1 MISALL
7 HVVQYAIA
15 IIASV
20 FQDAY
25 QDVIN
30 VIATLAFAAQL
41 YAMILVAAYA
51 FALHANAILE
61 EDASLLA
68 IMSADTYAKFEIY
81 IFNNIFLG

>member
-1 MISALL
+1 MISAPQD
-7 HVVQYAIA
+7 VVQSAIA

-30 VIATLAFAAQL
+30 VIAIHAFAAQL